1 MKEHRTE
8 LRVRYKETDQ
18 MGVMYYSNYLV
29 WFEVGRTEFFR
40 HEGVVYRDLEQTH
53 KVYLPVTEAHCRY
66 KAPLRYDDK
75 AVVVTRL
82 AETGRSRMT
91 FEYQVLKGGEEV
103 TTGYTRHAFV
113 SSKGRPVKIPDFIRN
128 SFSV

>member
-1 MKEHRTE
+1 MKEHRIE
-8 LRVRYKETDQ
+8 LRVRYKDTDQ

-40 HEGVVYRDLEQTH
+40 NEGLVYRDLENTH

-66 KAPLRYDDK
+66 KAPLRYDDT

-82 AETGRSRMT
+82 AGMGRSRMT
-91 FEYQVLKGGEEV
+91 FEYIVLRNEREV
-103 TTGYTRHAFV
+103 TTGYTVHAFV
-113 SSKGRPVKIPDFIRN
+113 TSEGRPVKIPSFIRD
-128 SFSV
+128 SFSG